1 MTWAQWSYAWLV
13 SPMWKPPA
21 GSSGVCGTTLMMPVM
36 VPRRSMRS
44 RPAGMQ
50 WISCVPTSRLT
61 GPSFCSPRRR
71 ARSSVMPTPR
81 WEPDGRG
88 KLSRLYIDAG
98 RQGRGIGSALLGDV
112 ERRLGGHC
120 RSLWLEVDVL
130 GEDAIAFYRR
140 KGYVETGRTRSCGD
154 SSTDIPALIMERA
167 L

>member
-1 MTWAQWSYAWLV
+1 MGSMVIRLAGIADVEAASRFLGRVWHDTYDARHGAEKVDAITARWHAVDQLRADIEADGAVFLLAEEARAIVGHAYAAV
-13 SPMWKPPA
+13 
-21 GSSGVCGTTLMMPVM
+21 
-36 VPRRSMRS
+36 
-44 RPAGMQ
+44 
-50 WISCVPTSRLT
+50 
-61 GPSFCSPRRR
+61 
-71 ARSSVMPTPR
+71 
-81 WEPDGRG
+81 EPDGRG

-140 KGYVETGRTRSCGD
+140 KGYVETGRTQSCGD